1 MRLEDVPF
9 SAVYQATLKSQWLMT
24 KKAPVV
30 FTDGTGSPEAALF
43 QTVDRAH
50 LCCVA
55 PILGSE
61 EMCVCSSPSRKQK

>member
-43 QTVDRAH
+43 RLWTGLISA
-50 LCCVA
+50 LC
-55 PILGSE
+55 GSDSGIRGDVR
-61 EMCVCSSPSRKQK
+61 MLFS